1 MFLVSHFASGI
12 SLASF
17 FKPVFVVSIEA
28 DPTLGVP
35 YGNDLHFP
43 GVIGEWYLYVVQ
55 EGHFRTLELV

>member
-35 YGNDLHFP
+35 YGNDLQFS
-43 GVIGEWYLYVVQ
+43 
-55 EGHFRTLELV
+55 